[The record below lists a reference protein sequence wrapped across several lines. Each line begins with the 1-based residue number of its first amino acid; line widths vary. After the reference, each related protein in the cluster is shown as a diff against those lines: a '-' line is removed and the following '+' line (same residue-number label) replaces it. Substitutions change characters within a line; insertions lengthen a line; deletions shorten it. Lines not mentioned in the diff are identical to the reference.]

1 MSHLASMPLFR
12 VRKPRP
18 VGVVRDNGSAGHLSL
33 LRNDGVLGKLL
44 PDTLH
49 ARPKTDRL
57 YATFW
62 IYKDLLSIPD
72 HYSSTPLLHCSNNPG
87 TWRLAFGPLPGGLQ
101 TKPRSLGVDSLLSSG
116 IKHGGSSIHWW
127 PLRVKSPPLPSAF
140 RSNAGISISL

>member
-18 VGVVRDNGSAGHLSL
+18 VGVARDNGSAGHLSL
-33 LRNDGVLGKLL
+33 LRSDGVLGKLL

-62 IYKDLLSIPD
+62 IYKALLSIPD

-127 PLRVKSPPLPSAF
+127 APKSQESAF
-140 RSNAGISISL
+140 AKCFQI